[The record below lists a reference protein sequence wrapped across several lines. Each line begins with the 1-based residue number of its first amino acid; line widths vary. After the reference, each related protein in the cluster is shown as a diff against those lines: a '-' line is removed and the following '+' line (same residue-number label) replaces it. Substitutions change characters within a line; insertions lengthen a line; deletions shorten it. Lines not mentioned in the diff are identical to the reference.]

1 MAHEGAGNPIRA
13 GMAVDQPPRRRLVPA
28 LPWIAILAITAT
40 VQFVREAP
48 FDGVVFAVVGLAL
61 LIDALRL
68 VPQAGRL
75 ARPALL
81 PTLVGAVAV
90 GALLVFTPRHGVVD
104 GIVLAG
110 LGLAV
115 LPYAWAGVRSRTG
128 QRERRAADPRA
139 IRRTA
144 VAWAV
149 TGVAT
154 CVWELTSWILGRVLP
169 EQAALQH
176 PAISDILDPALDQL
190 WFRAVF
196 VAAWIA
202 LGLALVTRGRRD

>member
-1 MAHEGAGNPIRA
+1 
-13 GMAVDQPPRRRLVPA
+13 
-28 LPWIAILAITAT
+28 
-40 VQFVREAP
+40 
-48 FDGVVFAVVGLAL
+48 
-61 LIDALRL
+61 
-68 VPQAGRL
+68 
-75 ARPALL
+75 
-81 PTLVGAVAV
+81 
-90 GALLVFTPRHGVVD
+90 
-104 GIVLAG
+104 
-110 LGLAV
+110 
-115 LPYAWAGVRSRTG
+115 VRSRTG